1 MPGLCSP
8 SFLCS
13 KGVDM
18 CLGCVNHR
26 HLLPTE
32 SGPRG
37 GKKQGHT
44 DSFWVEGG
52 HSGSETYFPKSSG
65 SHGFLVAAPT
75 SHIGGANHSACAQSW
90 EGASPALCQNADP
103 PSLTLALLKCS

>member
-8 SFLCS
+8 SSPRS

-26 HLLPTE
+26 HLLPTG

-37 GKKQGHT
+37 GEKQGQT
-44 DSFWVEGG
+44 DPTWVEGG
-52 HSGSETYFPKSSG
+52 CSGSETFFPKSSN
-65 SHGFLVAAPT
+65 SFGFLLAAPA
-75 SHIGGANHSACAQSW
+75 SHIGGANHSVPSCGREPAQHF
-90 EGASPALCQNADP
+90 ARMQ
-103 PSLTLALLKCS
+103 TLQA